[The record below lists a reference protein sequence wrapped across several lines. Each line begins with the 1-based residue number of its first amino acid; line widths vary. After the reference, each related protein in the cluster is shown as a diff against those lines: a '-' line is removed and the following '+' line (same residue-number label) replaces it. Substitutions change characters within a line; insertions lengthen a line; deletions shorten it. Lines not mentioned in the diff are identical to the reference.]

1 MMGKMQAI
9 NNRELADA
17 KKRMRAEVENYF
29 TERLVRV
36 CDRLVEDAVASKEY
50 KNLTGN
56 TVTSYTCGL
65 YVNGSLSYVV
75 QSGEGMTAPV
85 RKKLRK
91 GEYHYFNPDYD
102 GVKRGA
108 KGTVE
113 TDGGWGTSTA
123 MSFVM
128 GYKPRWKRGFAIV
141 MTTGTEYSEFLEQE
155 HDLNVLTDTYE
166 YVSDV
171 MFNNFKPIPS

>member
-1 MMGKMQAI
+1 MGKMQAI

-50 KNLTGN
+50 RNLTGN

-91 GEYHYFNPDYD
+91 GEYHYFKSGLRRREEGSQRDSGD
-102 GVKRGA
+102 GWRLGNQHSHVVRHGVQA
-108 KGTVE
+108 PLEARLCHCDDHGHGIFGV
-113 TDGGWGTSTA
+113 
-123 MSFVM
+123 
-128 GYKPRWKRGFAIV
+128 
-141 MTTGTEYSEFLEQE
+141 LEQE